1 MVEEKKY
8 KLSEESEHDKATKKL
23 DEITK
28 IPDTKKWDE
37 SNPLERA
44 KKFQQVKANPPEPG
58 YMKVEVFKETDS
70 NGNPIVVSKST
81 DDKRT
86 VKEVKH
92 NPIFTI
98 DLNTLITADVA
109 ACPSNVVPMLI
120 DQAVQLAM
128 NEKKTFKPEKR
139 KEMFNWWWIVMAL
152 LMIPGII
159 LIVLLFIGGG

>member
-8 KLSEESEHDKATKKL
+8 KLSDESNHDTAIKKL
-23 DEITK
+23 DET
-28 IPDTKKWDE
+28 PDTKKWDE

-44 KKFQQVKANPPEPG
+44 KKFQEVKANPPKPG
-58 YMKVEVFKETDS
+58 YMEVKVFEGTDD
-70 NGNPIVVSKST
+70 NGNPIVISKSK
-81 DDKRT
+81 DK
-86 VKEVKH
+86 EIKH
-92 NPIFTI
+92 DPFFTI

-120 DQAVQLAM
+120 DQAVQLVM

-139 KEMFNWWWIVMAL
+139 KEMFNYWWVVMAL

-159 LIVLLFIGGG
+159 LIILLFMGGG